1 MKDVFINE
9 CLLLLKRQD
18 IKENLKEF
26 ISPIIQP
33 IVTNLLKEINP
44 YIYMIIM
51 YGLLL
56 FILNLAILILL
67 ILNLRNILS

>member
-1 MKDVFINE
+1 MTIVE
-9 CLLLLKRQD
+9 QCLELLKRDD
-18 IKENLKEF
+18 IKNEF
-26 ISPIIQP
+26 RKLFSII
-33 IVTNLLKEINP
+33 LCEINP